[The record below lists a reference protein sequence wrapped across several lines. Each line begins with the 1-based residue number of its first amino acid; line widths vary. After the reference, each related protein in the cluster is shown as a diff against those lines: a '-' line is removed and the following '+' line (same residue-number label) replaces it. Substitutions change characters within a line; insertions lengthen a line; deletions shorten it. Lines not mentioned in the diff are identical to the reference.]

1 MRHQRC
7 VQGAER
13 PRITRRRV
21 IGMAAASALAPIVIG
36 RPARAQVWPN
46 RVVRFVVPLAAGGPT
61 DVIARIVAEQLS
73 KIWNQQVV
81 IENRG
86 GAGTNIGTEVVAR
99 SDPDGYTALYA
110 TSSLA
115 VNRSLYRS
123 LGYDPIADFA
133 PVTHVSS
140 FALFMFVPNS
150 SPARSVAEFI
160 AFAKANRGKV
170 TLASPGTGSTPHLA
184 GELFKRMAGIE
195 MTHVPYRGAAPALND
210 LIPGRVDVYFGSG
223 VLLENARSGQ
233 VRALAVTGG
242 KRDAAAPDLPT
253 IAEAG
258 LPGYEVSSWHGL
270 FVPAKTPRE
279 IVRKMNADTV
289 AALADPAVKGKLAQG
304 GYVVV
309 GSTPE
314 GLAALL
320 NAEIDKW
327 GTVIKEADI
336 LLN

>member
-1 MRHQRC
+1 M
-7 VQGAER
+7 
-13 PRITRRRV
+13 ITRRHVVRMV
-21 IGMAAASALAPIVIG
+21 ATSALVPILSS
-36 RPARAQVWPN
+36 RPAGAQAWPN
-46 RVVRFVVPLAAGGPT
+46 RVVRFIVPLAAGGPT

-133 PVTHVSS
+133 PVTHLSS
-140 FALFMFVPNS
+140 FSLFMFVPNS

-233 VRALAVTGG
+233 VRALAVTGA
-242 KRDAAAPDLPT
+242 KRDPAAPELPT

-258 LPGYEVSSWHGL
+258 LPNYEVSSWHGL
-270 FVPAKTPRE
+270 FVPARTPRE
-279 IVRKMNADTV
+279 IVKKMNADTI
-289 AALADPAVKGKLAQG
+289 AALADPAVKGKLEQG
-304 GYVVV
+304 GYGVV

-327 GTVIKEADI
+327 GTVVKEAGI
-336 LLN
+336 LIN

>member
-1 MRHQRC
+1 MRHQR
-7 VQGAER
+7 
-13 PRITRRRV
+13 ITRRHV
-21 IGMAAASALAPIVIG
+21 VAMAAASVLAPILIG
-36 RPARAQVWPN
+36 RPARADVWPN
-46 RVVRFVVPLAAGGPT
+46 RVVRLIVPLAAGGPT

-133 PVTHVSS
+133 PVTHLSS
-140 FALFMFVPNS
+140 FSLFMFVPNS

-160 AFAKANRGKV
+160 TFAKANRGKV

-184 GELFKRMAGIE
+184 GELFKRRAGIE

-223 VLLENARSGQ
+223 VLLENMRSGQ
-233 VRALAVTGG
+233 VRALAVTGA
-242 KRDAAAPDLPT
+242 KRDAAAPELPT

-258 LPGYEVSSWHGL
+258 IPGYEVSSWHGL

-279 IVRKMNADTV
+279 IVKKMNADTI
-289 AALADPAVKGKLAQG
+289 AALADPAVKGKLEQG
-304 GYVVV
+304 GYMVV

-314 GLAALL
+314 ALATLL

-327 GTVIKEADI
+327 GTVIKEAGI
-336 LLN
+336 LIN

>member
-1 MRHQRC
+1 M
-7 VQGAER
+7 
-13 PRITRRRV
+13 ITRRHVVRMV
-21 IGMAAASALAPIVIG
+21 ATSALAPILSS
-36 RPARAQVWPN
+36 RPAGAQAWPN
-46 RVVRFVVPLAAGGPT
+46 RVVRFIVPLAAGGPT

-133 PVTHVSS
+133 PVTHLSGFS
-140 FALFMFVPNS
+140 LFMFVPNS

-223 VLLENARSGQ
+223 ALLENMRSGQ
-233 VRALAVTGG
+233 VRALAVTGA
-242 KRDAAAPDLPT
+242 KRDAAAPELPT

-289 AALADPAVKGKLAQG
+289 AAIGDPAVKGKLEQG
-304 GYVVV
+304 GYMVV

-327 GTVIKEADI
+327 GMVIKEAGI
-336 LLN
+336 LIN

>member
-1 MRHQRC
+1 M
-7 VQGAER
+7 
-13 PRITRRRV
+13 ITRRHVVRM
-21 IGMAAASALAPIVIG
+21 IATSALAPILSS
-36 RPARAQVWPN
+36 RPAGAQAWPN
-46 RVVRFVVPLAAGGPT
+46 RVVRFIVPLAAGGPT

-133 PVTHVSS
+133 PVTHLSS
-140 FALFMFVPNS
+140 FSLFMFVPNS

-160 AFAKANRGKV
+160 AFAKANSGKV

-210 LIPGRVDVYFGSG
+210 LIPGRVDLYFGSG
-223 VLLENARSGQ
+223 ALLENMRSGQ
-233 VRALAVTGG
+233 VRALAVTGA
-242 KRDAAAPDLPT
+242 KRDAAAPELPT

-289 AALADPAVKGKLAQG
+289 AAIGDPAVKGKLEQG
-304 GYVVV
+304 GYMVV

-327 GTVIKEADI
+327 GMVIKEAGI
-336 LLN
+336 LIN